1 MKNKKTIFLSFLK
14 CNIIKKA
21 NKIERIGNLEL
32 KGEVTE
38 VIYRNE
44 INSYMIAVFET
55 DEEET
60 TVVGYLPFIEKGDTL
75 KVVRKFYRAPR
86 VW

>member
-1 MKNKKTIFLSFLK
+1 M
-14 CNIIKKA
+14 
-21 NKIERIGNLEL
+21 EL

-86 VW
+86 IW

>member
-1 MKNKKTIFLSFLK
+1 M
-14 CNIIKKA
+14 
-21 NKIERIGNLEL
+21 ERIGNLEL
-32 KGEVTE
+32 KGEVIE

-86 VW
+86 IW

>member
-1 MKNKKTIFLSFLK
+1 MKNKKTFFLFFLK

-21 NKIERIGNLEL
+21 NKMERIGNLEL
-32 KGEVTE
+32 KGEVIE

-86 VW
+86 IW